1 MGSLSKSLLVAAFVG
16 ASQVYGDNSV
26 PVVPANK
33 GSLPVLYRADQPTSN
48 VVVYR
53 GAEVALAR
61 QKGLIPNYNPG
72 GRYNQGRRYNQG
84 NGNNG
89 YNQGSGYTTTVAP
102 LYKPTPAPTY
112 KPATTYAPKPT
123 PTYKPAPTYAPKP
136 TP

>member
-33 GSLPVLYRADQPTSN
+33 GSLPVLYRVDQPTSN

-72 GRYNQGRRYNQG
+72 GRYNQG
-84 NGNNG
+84 NGNNQG
-89 YNQGSGYTTTVAP
+89 GRYNQGSGYTTTVAP

-112 KPATTYAPKPT
+112 KPATTYAPKQ
-123 PTYKPAPTYAPKP
+123 
-136 TP
+136 